1 MVSAKSQP
9 RPLLGWQ
16 NGLPGDVTDRQSQ
29 GSQDLGPAEL
39 FKAVSEAR
47 KRKLPMRCLAEA

>member
-29 GSQDLGPAEL
+29 DSQDLGPAEL
-39 FKAVSEAR
+39 FKAVS
-47 KRKLPMRCLAEA
+47 